1 MPSAIRRGVWTSEF
15 LALSIFALIAVAFAW
30 RGVDPKHTTAAG
42 IATATYAV
50 ARTALKLFAPLIE
63 RKCLVNLKAYI
74 ANALAGYIDKTIA
87 ASLSADEQVVVNNA
101 VAALV
106 DLGMLLVEKEGVKL
120 FAAKNP
126 QLATGILAVLNA
138 PKAA

>member
-1 MPSAIRRGVWTSEF
+1 MLRRGIRTTEF
-15 LALSIFALIAVAFAW
+15 WVLVAFTLFAALCAW
-30 RGVDPKHTTAAG
+30 RGTDPKHTTAAG

-87 ASLSADEQVVVNNA
+87 ASLTADEQVVVNNA